1 VVPVVDV
8 DVDVDVPD
16 PCEVWTGDEAL
27 LLLVAKAIVMPIKAA
42 PATMSIPVPSSSR
55 CAW

>member
-8 DVDVDVPD
+8 DVDVPD
-16 PCEVWTGDEAL
+16 PCDVWTGDEAL